1 MGRRFTLIAT
11 SPFTISGV
19 ALSSGLFDKL
29 KNLQVLNLEHNP
41 IKTIAAN
48 AFATLA
54 SARVYLGDLYGHIN
68 SSDWARSSNA
78 TFCEEEYINSVCRY
92 CKRDEYLDHFADK
105 EKCNKENDP
114 GKLIEVLTRKV
125 IENRLM
131 LAPKQ
136 SN

>member
-1 MGRRFTLIAT
+1 M
-11 SPFTISGV
+11 
-19 ALSSGLFDKL
+19 
-29 KNLQVLNLEHNP
+29 NLEHNP

-48 AFATLA
+48 AFTSIS
-54 SARVYLGDLYGHIN
+54 SARVYLGDLFGQVH

-92 CKRDEYLDHFADK
+92 CKRDEYLDNFANE
-105 EKCNKENDP
+105 EKCNKVNDS

-131 LAPKQ
+131 LSPKA

>member
-1 MGRRFTLIAT
+1 MGT
-11 SPFTISGV
+11 S
-19 ALSSGLFDKL
+19 LYSGLFDKL
-29 KNLQVLNLEHNP
+29 TNLQVLNLEHNP

-48 AFATLA
+48 AFTSIS
-54 SARVYLGDLYGHIN
+54 SARVYLGDLFGQVH

-92 CKRDEYLDHFADK
+92 CKRDEYLDNFANE
-105 EKCNKENDP
+105 EKCNKVNDS

-131 LAPKQ
+131 LSPKA